1 MTARTA
7 RAARGAAGRDT
18 SARAGPARGAGEEGR
33 IMLLTAGMVA
43 LALMIVGMVASA
55 TAVHLDRKHLFDLAD
70 AVAAD
75 AADATPPERFYAGGA
90 PAPAGEAV
98 LTLTAADVE
107 GSVRA
112 YLAAHPGEAAGL
124 DGLRVVE
131 ASAPDGRTARV
142 GLAATSHPPLLRWF
156 TDAVGGGFTVAATSS
171 ARAG

>member
-1 MTARTA
+1 MTARD
-7 RAARGAAGRDT
+7 RAARGSD
-18 SARAGPARGAGEEGR
+18 EDGR
-33 IMLLTAGMVA
+33 IMLLTAGIVA

-75 AADATPPERFYAGGA
+75 AADAVPRERLLAGGA
-90 PAPAGEAV
+90 PAPEGEAV
-98 LTLTAADVE
+98 LRLTAADVE
-107 GSVRA
+107 ASARA
-112 YLAAHPGEAAGL
+112 YLAAHPDQAAGL

-131 ASAPDGRTARV
+131 ASAPDGRTAQV
-142 GLAATSHPPLLRWF
+142 GLTATSHPPLLRWF